1 MRAQAVRLVRL
12 MLPGG
17 NQMSRGVDRVEGMS
31 LIVAVVL
38 ATLLVPIMLVAGS
51 LTYAGVVAT
60 AEQQARSRHK
70 VVATL
75 LEDAPEVGAGG
86 AGPAKVLAEWRTPD
100 GPRTGRVLTEDGR
113 DKGEHVTTWLNERGK
128 PVNAPAGPGEAAFA
142 GGLVAITG
150 WLTAACLLALVH
162 GGLKRLLDRRR
173 YREWAD
179 EWALVEPRW
188 RIGPPE
194 GR

>member
-1 MRAQAVRLVRL
+1 MRAQTVRLVRL

-17 NQMSRGVDRVEGMS
+17 NPMSRGVDRVEGLS
-31 LIVAVVL
+31 LIIAVVL

-51 LTYAGVVAT
+51 LTYAGVVTT

-75 LEDAPEVGAGG
+75 LADAPEVGEGG
-86 AGPAKVLAEWRTPD
+86 AGPAKVLAEWRTPE
-100 GPRTGRVLTEDGR
+100 GTRTGRVLTEDGR

-128 PVNAPAGPGEAAFA
+128 PVSAPAGPGEAAFA
-142 GGLVAITG
+142 GGLVAVTG
-150 WLTAACLLALVH
+150 WLTLTCLLVLVH
-162 GGLKRLLDRRR
+162 SGLKRLLDRRR
-173 YREWAD
+173 YRGWAEEWT
-179 EWALVEPRW
+179 LVEPQW